1 MRSCLN
7 ACLYSA
13 FGYAEFEHIS
23 LTLLARFFPLSVET
37 LGHLLILKK
46 HKMKW
51 SELNMKF

>member
-23 LTLLARFFPLSVET
+23 LTLLARLSPLSVET

-46 HKMKW
+46 TQDEM
-51 SELNMKF
+51 E

>member
-7 ACLYSA
+7 ACLYST

-23 LTLLARFFPLSVET
+23 LTLLACFFPLSVET
-37 LGHLLILKK
+37 LGHLLTLKK